1 MSTTEISAA
10 DVKRAI
16 SALDRAWNALAP
28 LQGDEANDSVVVL
41 RSDIRQYLEY
51 LEHAQ
56 WWRRT
61 GCGSSRATADNGP
74 NVN

>member
-1 MSTTEISAA
+1 MVITGISPA
-10 DVKRAI
+10 DVKRVIA
-16 SALDRAWNALAP
+16 ALDRAWHALGP

-51 LEHAQ
+51 LEHAT

-61 GCGSSRATADNGP
+61 QPDRQKSADRAL
-74 NVN
+74 